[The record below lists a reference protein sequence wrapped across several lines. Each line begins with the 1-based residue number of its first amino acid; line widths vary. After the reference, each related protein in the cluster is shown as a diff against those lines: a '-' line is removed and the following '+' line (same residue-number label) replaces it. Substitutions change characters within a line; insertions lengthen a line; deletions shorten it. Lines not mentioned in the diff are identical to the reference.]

1 MHALQHIIRRALRSL
16 WEHLYLNT
24 VASFVIAAALLL
36 MGVYMTVQF
45 NLNAI
50 VDSWDR
56 DVHVSAYFHDD
67 VGEDRRFSLRDEVA
81 ARPEVASVR
90 YVSSEDA
97 RDWLVERVDDVQPVI
112 EELGAEVLPA
122 SLEISLVA
130 DQAAPEAIAAFAAS
144 LPDTD
149 FEDIDYG
156 QEWIERFN
164 AFLSLLQLL
173 GAVLGSLIGVAA
185 LFLVANT
192 VYLIVYSRRDE
203 LEIQKLVGATS
214 TYITA
219 PFLIEG
225 MVQGF
230 AGSILA
236 VLGLWGVHRV
246 LVVRLQDALQLG
258 LAGELA
264 FLPPTYRTL
273 LLFLGVFLGVMASFI
288 SVRRFLAT
296 AP

>member
-1 MHALQHIIRRALRSL
+1 MHALQHILRRALRSL

-24 VASFVIAAALLL
+24 VASLVIAAALLL
-36 MGVYMTVQF
+36 LGVYLTVQF

-50 VDSWDR
+50 VDTWDR

-67 VGEDRRFSLRDEVA
+67 VGEERRFALRDEIA
-81 ARPEVASVR
+81 GRPEVASVR
-90 YVSSEDA
+90 YVSAEDA
-97 RDWLVERVDDVQPVI
+97 REWLVQRVADVQPVL
-112 EELGAEVLPA
+112 EELGPDVLPA
-122 SLEISLVA
+122 SLEISLLPE
-130 DQAAPEAIAAFAAS
+130 QAAPEAVAAFAAS
-144 LPDTD
+144 LPAND
-149 FEDIDYG
+149 FEDVDYG
-156 QEWIERFN
+156 KEWIERFN

-173 GAVLGSLIGVAA
+173 GAVLGALIGVAA

-192 VYLIVYSRRDE
+192 VYLIVYNRRDE
-203 LEIQKLVGATS
+203 LEIQKLVGATN

-225 MVQGF
+225 AVQGLL
-230 AGSILA
+230 GSIMA
-236 VLGLWGVHRV
+236 VLGLWGVHRI

-264 FLPPTYRTL
+264 FLPPAYRTL
-273 LLFLGVFLGVMASFI
+273 LLLLGVGLGIVASFV

-296 AP
+296 TI